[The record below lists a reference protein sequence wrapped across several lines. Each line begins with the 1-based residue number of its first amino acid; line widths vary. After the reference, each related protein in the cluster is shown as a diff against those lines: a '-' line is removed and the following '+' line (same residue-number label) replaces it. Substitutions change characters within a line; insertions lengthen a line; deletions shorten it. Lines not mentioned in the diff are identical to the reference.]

1 MDSKVLTEDIIPNL
15 KAKVD
20 SVRKIA
26 YYHIQFE
33 NISDSPSSSDI
44 VYSTLA
50 EQVQQGYQIVFLVT
64 RTDSTTSINNETWFM
79 QRYYNVY
86 NSAPFNGII
95 LEMTCS
101 GVDTFRFPEAAPLN
115 VIASYIVKVSS
126 DDSSLSVSKYTAA
139 TTDLSNV
146 QVGSVTNRLLDNK
159 AVQDHNIDWAKIG
172 GGVWSVFSNTDP
184 TTRDLHVDTLK
195 NTPLTLHVENLG
207 TTFRIDQG
215 ARNIRLIRNYWC
227 CRYDGTTTGNFGVNN
242 VWTDSDIYTY
252 IYGKSDNGTYS
263 SCGSAVG
270 TTDSGQSY
278 GELAGAMSGVKSGAM
293 SECVM
298 MRMDATRWVIHGKII
313 ATGSSSIVSYSTEVT
328 AKNQD
333 CSPAIYQRH
342 APESAQSVLNVLEV
356 FEEN

>member
-20 SVRKIA
+20 STRKIA
-26 YYHIQFE
+26 YYHIQFQ

-64 RTDSTTSINNETWFM
+64 RTDSTTSITNETWFM

-95 LEMTCS
+95 LEMACS
-101 GVDTFRFPEAAPLN
+101 GVDTFEFPEVAPLD

-126 DDSSLSVSKYTAA
+126 DDSSLSVSKYAAA

-146 QVGSVTNRLLDNK
+146 EIGSVTNRLLDTN
-159 AVQDHNIDWAKIG
+159 AVQANNIDWSTFN
-172 GGVWSVFSNTDP
+172 GGVWSVFTNTDP
-184 TTRDLHVDTLK
+184 TTRNLYVYTLK
-195 NTPLTLHVENLG
+195 GTPLTLHVENLG
-207 TTFRIDQG
+207 TTFRIEYG
-215 ARNIRLIRNYWC
+215 GENIKLIRNYWS
-227 CRYDGTTTGNFGVNN
+227 CRYSSSTTGNFGVNN
-242 VWTDSDIYTY
+242 LAVDSNIYTY
-252 IYGKSDNGTYS
+252 IYGKSDNGAYS

-270 TTDSGQSY
+270 ATDSGQSY
-278 GELAGAMSGVKSGAM
+278 GELAGAMSGDKTGAV

-298 MRMDATRWVIHGKII
+298 MRCGNKWMIHGKII
-313 ATGSSSIVSYSTEVT
+313 APGSSSIVSYSTEVT
-328 AKNQD
+328 AKNNG
-333 CSPAIYQRH
+333 CAPAIYQRH
-342 APESAQSVLNVLEV
+342 APDSATSVLNVLEV